1 MLVLVMGMKA
11 PVREGG
17 NSDSMIPVLLS
28 LFSYQLVNVLV
39 GLKASFWTGER
50 WGVNPSACSLFAGM
64 SRSTELWAS

>member
-39 GLKASFWTGER
+39 GLKASFWTGE
-50 WGVNPSACSLFAGM
+50 G
-64 SRSTELWAS
+64 